1 MANIN
6 DDTNKDMPLD
16 EGAELNA
23 EVIHDPE
30 AIFDDLVGDDGLD
43 GIINDNDIVFDCPRC
58 GHGLVINYRGAGLI
72 INCTEC
78 NEPVQVPIPDGMEL
92 ADLDQEPEELQSQI
106 RNLRRALFKAEEHGR
121 ELENVVASLKERR
134 TLLEKE
140 RIAQLRRMAEIRS
153 ACETIMRFNNEI
165 TNACN
170 RVIEMI
176 QSESR

>member
-72 INCTEC
+72 INCT
-78 NEPVQVPIPDGMEL
+78 
-92 ADLDQEPEELQSQI
+92 
-106 RNLRRALFKAEEHGR
+106 
-121 ELENVVASLKERR
+121 
-134 TLLEKE
+134 
-140 RIAQLRRMAEIRS
+140 
-153 ACETIMRFNNEI
+153 
-165 TNACN
+165 
-170 RVIEMI
+170 
-176 QSESR
+176 